1 MPQKHSR
8 ALGPDRAYWLTE
20 RLWELARDLPV
31 RLIPLNSIHE
41 IEQNCWFAPDKAPT
55 LRRVA
60 DHARRIM
67 DADLGYPI
75 ILSSDGRLMDGGHR
89 VCKALLLGHTEIAAV
104 RFEADPEPDYVRS
117 GAA

>member
-8 ALGPDRAYWLTE
+8 PSGVDRAYWLAE
-20 RLWELARDLPV
+20 RLWELAGHLAV
-31 RLIPLNSIHE
+31 RWIPLSSIHE
-41 IEQNCWFAPDKAPT
+41 IEQNCWFGPDKAPT

-67 DADLGYPI
+67 DANLGYPI